1 MAHIYEDEG
10 LTNKLV
16 RKRAIEAALHET
28 TEGIINRKKV
38 PDHAPSVRAVA
49 KLLSKIE
56 SYDTKNGF
64 DDGKNT
70 AYYAQ
75 QMAIGFE
82 RELRSFLKDT
92 QNMEKNSHDY
102 NQRISTFNDSC
113 HQIIVQ
119 NIEGVS
125 REPTFWNFIAPA
137 INAFLKLIGAEPYK
151 LDTTSFA
158 KNLDIREGLRELKD
172 TGIGKDKIEEV
183 DRGNEYTGPG

>member
-1 MAHIYEDEG
+1 MVHIYEGEG
-10 LTNKLV
+10 QVNKLA
-16 RKRAIEAALHET
+16 RKIAIEAALHEK
-28 TEGIINRKKV
+28 TEGLINRKKV
-38 PDHAPSVRAVA
+38 PDHAASVRAVA
-49 KLLSKIE
+49 KLLNKIE

-75 QMAIGFE
+75 QMAESFE
-82 RELRSFLKDT
+82 RELKAFLADTKHMKKDS
-92 QNMEKNSHDY
+92 NDY
-102 NQRISTFNDSC
+102 NQRVSTFNANC

-137 INAFLKLIGAEPYK
+137 INGFLKLIGAEPYK
-151 LDTTSFA
+151 HDTTNFA
-158 KNLDIREGLRELKD
+158 KSQDIREGLRELKD
-172 TGIGKDKIEEV
+172 TGIGKDKIEEI